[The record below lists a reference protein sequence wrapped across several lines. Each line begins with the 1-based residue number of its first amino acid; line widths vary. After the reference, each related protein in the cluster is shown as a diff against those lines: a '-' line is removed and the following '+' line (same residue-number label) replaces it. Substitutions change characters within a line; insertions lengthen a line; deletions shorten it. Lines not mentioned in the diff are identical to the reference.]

1 MENKFV
7 FAETIREQKQA
18 LRLKMASALMSVDWA
33 TVSPPVI
40 DKLKAYLGSF
50 SGGCLAGYWPYPS
63 EVNITPL
70 LKEWSQKDNVV
81 CLPVVTNKEA
91 PLDFYPWT
99 PDMLMEEGVYKI
111 PIPKDRTTPVIP
123 DILLVP
129 LLAFDD
135 KGHRLG
141 RGAGYYDRTIEKLR
155 RLYKP
160 HVIGI
165 ACEQQFLPFVP
176 TGGHD
181 QALDV
186 VITDSFIRKL
196 P

>member
-1 MENKFV
+1 MGNKFV
-7 FAETIREQKQA
+7 SAETIREQKQT
-18 LRLKMASALMSVDWA
+18 LRLKMAAALASVDFGM
-33 TVSPPVI
+33 VSPLVVYN
-40 DKLKAYLGSF
+40 LKAYLGPF

-63 EVNITPL
+63 EVNLTPL
-70 LKEWSQKDNVV
+70 LKEWSQKQGTV
-81 CLPVVTNKEA
+81 CLPVVANKKA

-99 PDMLMEEGVYKI
+99 PDMPMEEGAYRI

-123 DILLVP
+123 HILLVP

-141 RGAGYYDRTIEKLR
+141 RGAGCYDRTIEKLR
-155 RLYKP
+155 RVDKP

-176 TGGHD
+176 ADEHD
-181 QALDV
+181 QVLDA
-186 VITDSFIRKL
+186 VITDQGLYKF